1 SAVLYISLAL
11 GLVFVTL
18 VLVVLGAGD
27 WAVERLSQQKSLYEA
42 VVGEELHRLFLDT
55 SPSQFIMIHL
65 LAVLASLGFG
75 YIVLGGIL
83 GALVGGVIGVF
94 APRYY
99 LKQQWQSRIKA
110 IDEQVEEAVI
120 YMANSFKA
128 NPSLPDAI
136 KDVTKSMGPPIS
148 EELEVLLREYQLG
161 TPIDQAL
168 INLQKRMPSRNLEL
182 AISALRVGRSVGGDI
197 SDILEDIA
205 DTIRESYRLERE
217 IDKQTAQGRMQA
229 WVMGLLP
236 LAFLAFM
243 YWFDPQLVTPL
254 FESFVG
260 YMVIAIAAVLNIIG
274 VYLILKVVDIEV

>member
-1 SAVLYISLAL
+1 MLYISLAL
-11 GLVFVTL
+11 GLVFVTV

-27 WAVERLSQQKSLYEA
+27 WAVDRLSQKKSVYEA
-42 VVGEELHRLFLDT
+42 VVGKELHRLFLDT
-55 SPSQFIMIHL
+55 SPRQFIFIHL
-65 LAVLASLGFG
+65 LAVLGGFALG
-75 YIVLGGIL
+75 YTMLGGII
-83 GALVGGVIGVF
+83 GSMGGGLVGIFG
-94 APRYY
+94 PRWY
-99 LKQQWQSRIKA
+99 LKRQWQNRIDRVNA
-110 IDEQVEEAVI
+110 QVEESMI

-136 KDVTKSMGPPIS
+136 KDVTQSMGPPIS
-148 EELEVLLREYQLG
+148 EELGVLLREYQLG

-168 INLQKRMPSRNLEL
+168 INLQRRMPARNLEL

-197 SDILEDIA
+197 STILEDIA

-236 LAFLAFM
+236 LAFLGFM

-254 FESFVG
+254 FKTWIG
-260 YMVIAIAAVLNIIG
+260 YIILAVAALLNVVG
-274 VYLILKVVDIEV
+274 VYLILKVVDIQV